1 VEYSIPIG
9 RLGCSGQLPENEG
22 KEADLARLLWPHP
35 KRIINGKEVQMKK
48 VTIHTLMDKK
58 KNKQPITWLTAY
70 DYPMAQLEEKAG
82 VDIILVGDS
91 IGMTTFGYEST
102 LPVTMDLIIP
112 HTQAVRKG
120 APNVFLIGDMPY
132 MTYQISTEEAI
143 RNAGRFMAECAC
155 DAIKLEGGREVLD
168 TVKAMIRATIPV
180 VGHLGL
186 TPQSI
191 AMFGGFKAQGRD
203 ASTALR
209 IIEDAQALEEAG
221 VFMILLEGIPPE
233 VARVITEKAKVP
245 IVGIGAGPHVDGQCL
260 IVHDML
266 GMFQAFTPK
275 FVKRYANIGEQIV
288 KALETFKEDV
298 NKGEFP
304 APEHCYKMPEE
315 EVQKLLKMLAQK

>member
-1 VEYSIPIG
+1 
-9 RLGCSGQLPENEG
+9 
-22 KEADLARLLWPHP
+22 
-35 KRIINGKEVQMKK
+35 MKK

-102 LPVTMDLIIP
+102 LPVTMDLMIP

-209 IIEDAQALEEAG
+209 IIEDARALEEAG

-233 VARVITEKAKVP
+233 VARVITERAKVP

-288 KALETFKEDV
+288 KALETFKEEV

-304 APEHCYKMPEE
+304 APEHCYKMPDE